1 MWQEKNKSLYR
12 QFEFKDF
19 NEAFAFIQSI
29 AEIAATL
36 DHHPK
41 WTNDYNKVEIWL
53 STHSA
58 DKVTEKDR
66 ELASRI
72 NRVYEKMTSEEKE
85 PKLAQAK
92 LYVDGGARG
101 NPGPAAGAFI
111 ICNLADSVVKKD
123 ALYFGIATNNQAE
136 YQALIKGLAAAGR
149 LDVKRLQVFL
159 DSELV
164 VRQLNGQYR
173 VKNKELQPLH
183 QKVKVLSDGFAA
195 ITFTHVP
202 RALNKEADAEVN
214 RILDKHSRK

>member
-1 MWQEKNKSLYR
+1 MWQEKAKGLYR

-19 NEAFAFIQSI
+19 NEAFTFMQAV
-29 AEIAATL
+29 AEVAASL

-53 STHSA
+53 TTHSA
-58 DKVTEKDR
+58 GKVTDKDR
-66 ELASRI
+66 EMASRI
-72 NRVYEKMTSEEKE
+72 NRVYEKMEAQEKL

-101 NPGPAAGAFI
+101 NPGPAAGAYI

-123 ALYFGIATNNQAE
+123 AHYFGITTNNQAE
-136 YQALIKGLAAAGR
+136 YQALIKGLTAAGR
-149 LDVKRLQVFL
+149 LGAKKLQVFL

-173 VKNKELQPLH
+173 VKNRELQPLH
-183 QKVKVLSDGFAA
+183 QKVKVLSDSFAT
-195 ITFTHVP
+195 ISFTHVP
-202 RALNKEADAEVN
+202 RALNKQADAEVN
-214 RILDKHSRK
+214 RILDEKTA

>member
-1 MWQEKNKSLYR
+1 
-12 QFEFKDF
+12 
-19 NEAFAFIQSI
+19 
-29 AEIAATL
+29 
-36 DHHPK
+36 
-41 WTNDYNKVEIWL
+41 
-53 STHSA
+53 
-58 DKVTEKDR
+58 
-66 ELASRI
+66 
-72 NRVYEKMTSEEKE
+72 MTSEEKE